1 MAISVHSDSALG
13 LVIGLELVPGLFTNR
28 SSLGFDN
35 MGHEMELCG
44 SYLTE

>member
-1 MAISVHSDSALG
+1 MSVHSDSALG
-13 LVIGLELVPGLFTNR
+13 LVTGLEHVPGLFTNH

-35 MGHEMELCG
+35 MGNEVELCG